1 MNIAEPDLQVAARRE
16 EIVRLEELTA
26 RARAQTAFSS
36 AVIARVVSDLE
47 SRRRAL
53 VASIEAEVPSLRAR
67 CAELCA
73 REASYARRAE
83 EIGFQIDEI
92 ALRAAIGEIEGGG
105 EGVLQ
110 AERAQAEHALSEAR
124 SERLYLE
131 DLLSRCAPR
140 RDDPAPAPPDED
152 IEILEAEP
160 DEEDPWSLREVSA
173 ADLPVAPP
181 ASEPERAWITLSE
194 GDRDERAVEV
204 GEPGL
209 TIGRG
214 NRNDLQLRGDG
225 KVSRRHLS
233 VFRADGL
240 WWLEDH
246 HSANGTLVNGELV
259 TGRRRLYGGEEIIV
273 GETFLRFSHH
283 G

>member
-53 VASIEAEVPSLRAR
+53 VASIEAEMPSLRAR

-110 AERAQAEHALSEAR
+110 AERAQADHALSEAR

-152 IEILEAEP
+152 IEILNALSSHIAVAMETARAARLEV
-160 DEEDPWSLREVSA
+160 EVQSERSRRE
-173 ADLPVAPP
+173 LEREQRRQE
-181 ASEPERAWITLSE
+181 ASERVAQERQKREQQTAAQRSE
-194 GDRDERAVEV
+194 MERQRQDAVAFAEARRRAVREK
-204 GEPGL
+204 EEL
-209 TIGRG
+209 CRIERE
-214 NRNDLQLRGDG
+214 RYG
-225 KVSRRHLS
+225 KSIS
-233 VFRADGL
+233 C
-240 WWLEDH
+240 
-246 HSANGTLVNGELV
+246 
-259 TGRRRLYGGEEIIV
+259 
-273 GETFLRFSHH
+273 
-283 G
+283 